1 MDSRVTS
8 PTRKAGGATTS
19 GEGRRE
25 PDPALTHPFAETVR
39 DRLRERPGFRQAM
52 LREGVDA
59 LLSGELA
66 VSRNMLR
73 DYINGTIGFEEL
85 GRQLRI
91 PTKSLMRMFGP
102 HGNPQMKNL
111 LAVIAAL
118 QQHAG
123 IELHVAGETK
133 RAKPRKS
140 RARVAQSAAAPAG
153 FAEPGRSFR
162 RKA

>member
-1 MDSRVTS
+1 
-8 PTRKAGGATTS
+8 
-19 GEGRRE
+19 
-25 PDPALTHPFAETVR
+25 
-39 DRLRERPGFRQAM
+39 M

-59 LLSGELA
+59 LLSGEVA
-66 VSRNMLR
+66 VGRNMLR

-102 HGNPQMKNL
+102 RGNPQMKNL

-123 IELHVAGETK
+123 IELHVAEETK
-133 RAKPRKS
+133 RAKPRKP
-140 RARVAQSAAAPAG
+140 RARAVQSAAPPVG
-153 FAEPGRSFR
+153 FADSGRLFR